1 MAVDPP
7 AQRGLAGGAFADAQ
21 EALKK
26 IVTPRIGS
34 RVGGARVVDLERVY
48 RAEYRRFLRVAAAIA
63 GSEEAGHDAVQEAF
77 AGALRGRH
85 AYRGHGPLE
94 AWVWR
99 AVVNAAQKARVREVA
114 LVVDLESA
122 QSPNGSEADEYGV
135 RTWVAALPE
144 RQRLAVFLRYFADL
158 DYRAI
163 AETLDIELGT
173 VAATLSSAHAALRK
187 RLGEV
192 RS

>member
-1 MAVDPP
+1 VA
-7 AQRGLAGGAFADAQ
+7 
-21 EALKK
+21 
-26 IVTPRIGS
+26 
-34 RVGGARVVDLERVY
+34 GARVVDLERVY
-48 RAEYRRFLRVAAAIA
+48 RSEYRRFLRVAAAIA
-63 GSEEAGHDAVQEAF
+63 GSEEEGHDAVQEAF
-77 AGALRGRH
+77 VGLLRSRR
-85 AYRGHGPLE
+85 AFRGEGSLE

-99 AVVNAAQKARVREVA
+99 AVVNAARKSRRR
-114 LVVDLESA
+114 
-122 QSPNGSEADEYGV
+122 GSEPLAAVEPVASANGRESDEYGV
-135 RTWVAALPE
+135 RAWVAALPE

-163 AETLDIELGT
+163 AEALDVEPGT

>member
-1 MAVDPP
+1 V
-7 AQRGLAGGAFADAQ
+7 
-21 EALKK
+21 AL
-26 IVTPRIGS
+26 RIESG
-34 RVGGARVVDLERVY
+34 VGGARVGDLERVY
-48 RAEYRRFLRVAAAIA
+48 RAEYRRFLRVAAAIT
-63 GSEEAGHDAVQEAF
+63 GSEETGHDAVQEAF
-77 AGALRGRH
+77 VGVLRSRHSFRGR
-85 AYRGHGPLE
+85 GPLE

-99 AVVNAAQKARVREVA
+99 AVVNAAQKARARDVHPTPELTSA
-114 LVVDLESA
+114 ESA
-122 QSPNGSEADEYGV
+122 NGSDSDEYGV
-135 RTWVAALPE
+135 RAWIATLPE

-163 AETLDIELGT
+163 GEALDIEPGT

>member
-1 MAVDPP
+1 M
-7 AQRGLAGGAFADAQ
+7 
-21 EALKK
+21 
-26 IVTPRIGS
+26 
-34 RVGGARVVDLERVY
+34 GGARVSDLERLY
-48 RAEYRRFLRVAAAIA
+48 RTEYTRFLRVAAALA

-77 AGALRGRH
+77 ASVLRNRH
-85 AYRGHGPLE
+85 AYRRRGPLE

-99 AVVNAAQKARVREVA
+99 SVVNAARKSRRGRFEPVA
-114 LVVDLESA
+114 DLESV
-122 QSPNGSEADEYGV
+122 QSVNGMGPDEYGV

-158 DYRAI
+158 DYRSI
-163 AETLDIELGT
+163 AEALDVETGT
-173 VAATLSSAHAALRK
+173 VGATLSSAHAALRK

>member
-1 MAVDPP
+1 
-7 AQRGLAGGAFADAQ
+7 LAGRKATV
-21 EALKK
+21 KK
-26 IVTPRIGS
+26 VVPVGIG
-34 RVGGARVVDLERVY
+34 RGVGGAGVEELERVY
-48 RAEYRRFLRVAAAIA
+48 RGEYRRFLRVAAAIA

-77 AGALRGRH
+77 AGVLRGRH
-85 AYRGHGPLE
+85 AFRGEGRLE

-99 AVVNAAQKARVREVA
+99 AVVNAARKARRG
-114 LVVDLESA
+114 S
-122 QSPNGSEADEYGV
+122 SEAPVEVEWPPSADGGEHDEYGV
-135 RTWVAALPE
+135 RAWVAALPE

-163 AETLDIELGT
+163 AEALDIEPGT

>member
-1 MAVDPP
+1 VA
-7 AQRGLAGGAFADAQ
+7 
-21 EALKK
+21 
-26 IVTPRIGS
+26 
-34 RVGGARVVDLERVY
+34 GARVGDLERVY
-48 RAEYRRFLRVAAAIA
+48 RTEYRRFVRVAAAIT

-77 AGALRGRH
+77 AGVLRSRR
-85 AYRGHGPLE
+85 AFRGQGPLE

-99 AVVNAAQKARVREVA
+99 AVVNAARKSRRAGSVA
-114 LVVDLESA
+114 LAEVESPPSA
-122 QSPNGSEADEYGV
+122 DGSEPDEYGV
-135 RTWVAALPE
+135 RAWVAALPE

-163 AETLDIELGT
+163 AAALDVEPGT